1 MLDLLLAEDDQ
12 GGVMSGQEIRSQ
24 IVTFIVAGHETV
36 ASALSWAWQL
46 LATHPD
52 AFERVRAES
61 ASVIASGGPHFA
73 DLEHLPFT
81 VAVVDEVLRMYPPAW
96 LITRRSLVDDEVDGI
111 SMPAGSLVII
121 SPWLVH
127 RHPDVWDRPN
137 QFIPDRFLDES
148 GGRRRELVNG
158 PGYIPFGAGPRICIG
173 RDMALVEA
181 VLVIAAVASRV
192 ELEPVS
198 PTPAA
203 MPLVTIRPRGGLP
216 MRVHV
221 R

>member
-1 MLDLLLAEDDQ
+1 
-12 GGVMSGQEIRSQ
+12 
-24 IVTFIVAGHETV
+24 
-36 ASALSWAWQL
+36 
-46 LATHPD
+46 
-52 AFERVRAES
+52 
-61 ASVIASGGPHFA
+61 
-73 DLEHLPFT
+73 
-81 VAVVDEVLRMYPPAW
+81 MYPPAW

-181 VLVIAAVASRV
+181 VLVIAAIASRV

-216 MRVHV
+216 MRVHL